1 MKEDAIHILR
11 QLSSLPSD
19 FQSIAQD
26 ILENSHSSKHLIAFV
41 HDAVNRLHLAP
52 APESYKIGYKY
63 SSSNDILQESC
74 LVVTV
79 MVQWMVLYMSK
90 RLLQLMTAEALMLSR
105 K

>member
-1 MKEDAIHILR
+1 MKEDALHIFS
-11 QLSSLPSD
+11 QLSNLPSD

-41 HDAVNRLHLAP
+41 HDAVNHLHLAP
-52 APESYKIGYKY
+52 APESYKTGYKY
-63 SSSNDILQESC
+63 SSMKDIMQESC
-74 LVVTV
+74 VVVIV
-79 MVQWMVLYMSK
+79 MVQWLVLYMSK